1 MKPQTRIKLFNE
13 EYYGGGWASHTDKG
27 VDPDVAWTQRPD
39 VDRDY
44 VTTGRLPDYQAN
56 YGQSDYIWYKYDRKR
71 VNAEGE
77 VEGGVVQVQV
87 TAAPEDGRALASAL
101 GLRRVAVKL
110 EAGATSRIKRFLV
123 DGLNEATARQRL
135 AG

>member
-1 MKPQTRIKLFNE
+1 MTGQGPLPVCVLVVRVTPK
-13 EYYGGGWASHTDKG
+13 SHGTD
-27 VDPDVAWTQRPD
+27 V
-39 VDRDY
+39 
-44 VTTGRLPDYQAN
+44 RLTD
-56 YGQSDYIWYKYDRKR
+56 
-71 VNAEGE
+71 
-77 VEGGVVQVQV
+77 GVVQIRV
-87 TAAPEDGRALASAL
+87 TAAPDDGRATEAARRALASAL